1 MKIVDFMKIEEIT
14 GAEIR
19 VESFKD
25 FSEEIER
32 DEESIRFLGI
42 QEVEEDIEHIDEYI
56 EEYRETPS
64 DSQEGITFLHI
75 TDVPNSEPTLETE
88 EEEEQK
94 FIDSK
99 ESTAS
104 ETLSVFLVEDDE
116 IISNIVCHLMK
127 KQGYEIQKAD
137 NGKKAIEMIDE
148 LAPPN
153 LAILDIMLP
162 YVDGFELIKKIRE
175 NDGWKDVPIL
185 MLTSKSQEEDV
196 ARAFTAG
203 ANDYVSKPFQ
213 SKELLARVKRLSK

>member
-19 VESFKD
+19 VETLRD
-25 FSEEIER
+25 FSSEVER
-32 DEESIRFLGI
+32 DEESIRFI
-42 QEVEEDIEHIDEYI
+42 SIKEVEEDIEHADEYI
-56 EEYRETPS
+56 DEFRESPS
-64 DSQEGITFLHI
+64 ESQEGITFLHI
-75 TDVPNSEPTLETE
+75 TDVPNKVTVPEEVE
-88 EEEEQK
+88 EEK

-99 ESTAS
+99 EPEAS

-127 KQGYEIQKAD
+127 KQGYDIQKAD
-137 NGKKAIEMIDE
+137 DGKKAIDMIE
-148 LAPPN
+148 TLPPPN

-175 NDGWKDVPIL
+175 NENWKDVPIL
-185 MLTSKSQEEDV
+185 MLTSKAQEEDI
-196 ARAFTAG
+196 ARAFTTG